1 MSAELLPAVE
11 ELVNRFRRLP
21 GIGKK
26 TAIRLAYAVL
36 DGSDADAKAFSDA
49 ILGAKAKISHCKVC
63 GNLSEGELCPVCSD
77 PKRDFSTVCV
87 VEDCR
92 AIGSMEKVREFR
104 GVYHVLGGTISP
116 LDGRTPEMLNI
127 ASLTERAASGTVS
140 EVILATNPTVEGE
153 MTALY
158 IAKQLR
164 PLGIRVTRLAYGI
177 PVGGDLEFADEMT
190 LFRAMDG
197 RKEIEE

>member
-49 ILGAKAKISHCKVC
+49 ILGAKSKISHCKIC

-92 AIGSMEKVREFR
+92 AIGSMEKVREFH

-164 PLGIRVTRLAYGI
+164 PLGVRVTRLAYGI

-197 RKEIEE
+197 RKEIED

>member
-1 MSAELLPAVE
+1 MSSEFLPAVE

-26 TAIRLAYAVL
+26 TAVRLAYSVL

-49 ILGAKAKISHCKVC
+49 ILNAKSRITRCTVC
-63 GNLSEGELCPVCSD
+63 GNLSEGGLCPVCAD
-77 PKRDFSTVCV
+77 AKRDFSTVCV

-92 AIGSMEKVREFR
+92 AVGSMEKVREFR

-127 ASLTERAASGTVS
+127 ASLTERVAAGGIS

-164 PLGIRVTRLAYGI
+164 PLGVRVTRLAYGI